1 MYPERLLGTRD
12 ICYVDVSLEALRR
25 EDTAQAAATAMD
37 TSGGTRGTRIEWLE
51 NRNKEIYR
59 SIQRDE

>member
-1 MYPERLLGTRD
+1 MYPDWLLETRD
-12 ICYVDVSLEALRR
+12 IYYVDALSLSLSLSLEAWRS
-25 EDTAQAAATAMD
+25 ED

-59 SIQRDE
+59 SIERDE